1 MVARRNP
8 AVASIAVAS
17 EPVCDYKGRG
27 LSGSVQGGKKRGTA
41 MLLGVIADD
50 MTGATD
56 VALMLNR
63 AGMRTVQVIGAPQ
76 AGTVLPEADAVVVAL
91 KSRTNPVAEAVADS
105 LAACDALLAAGARQ
119 ILFKYC
125 STFDSTP
132 QGNIG
137 PVADALALRLG
148 AGLAIVCPAF
158 PANGRSIYQGY
169 LFVGSVP
176 LHESSM
182 KDHPLTPMRDSNL
195 MRLMAAQTK
204 AQVGHVDY
212 ATVLAGAGAV
222 KQRLAGLEGEGVRYA
237 VTDALTNDDLMVLG
251 AAVDGHVLLTGGS
264 GIAMGLPQNFRRA
277 GLLPERAIA
286 ASLSAPQGRAGIISG
301 SCSTATRGQIKAAIE
316 AGYPALKVDPL
327 ALVAGGQDAAGLA
340 AWALAQSPEK
350 PFLLYSSDDPAEV
363 AAIQNRLGRDEAGAT
378 VEHAF
383 SETARLLAEGG
394 VSRLLV
400 AGGETSGAVV
410 QGLGIRTLEIGPEID
425 PGVPWTRVVDG
436 PNLAIALK
444 SGNFGA
450 ADFFLKAWSLLR

>member
-1 MVARRNP
+1 
-8 AVASIAVAS
+8 
-17 EPVCDYKGRG
+17 
-27 LSGSVQGGKKRGTA
+27 

-63 AGMRTVQVIGAPQ
+63 SGMRTVQTIGVPSPGQ
-76 AGTVLPEADAVVVAL
+76 ALPDADAVVVAL

-105 LAACDALLAAGARQ
+105 LAACEALLAAGARQ

-125 STFDSTP
+125 STFDSTA

-137 PVADALALRLG
+137 PVAGALAQRLG

-169 LFVGSVP
+169 LFVGAVP

-182 KDHPLTPMRDSNL
+182 KDHPLTPMRDSSL
-195 MRLMAAQTK
+195 IRLMGAQTSG
-204 AQVGHVDY
+204 AVGLVDY
-212 ATVLAGAGAV
+212 ATVLSGAGAV
-222 KQRLAGLEGEGVRYA
+222 KARFAALADQGMRYV
-237 VTDALTNDDLMVLG
+237 VTDALTNADLMVLG
-251 AAVDGHVLLTGGS
+251 EAAADHKLLTGGS

-277 GLLPERAIA
+277 GLLPEREIA
-286 ASLSAPQGRAGIISG
+286 ASLAAPQGRAGIISG
-301 SCSTATRGQIKAAIE
+301 SCSTATRGQIAKAIE
-316 AGYPALKVDPL
+316 AGYPALKVDPM
-327 ALVAGGQDAAGLA
+327 ALVSGAQDAAKLA
-340 AWALAQSPEK
+340 DWALAQAADT

-363 AAIQNRLGRDEAGAT
+363 ATIQEKLGRETAGET

-383 SETARLLAEGG
+383 AQTAALLAEGG

-410 QGLGIRTLEIGPEID
+410 QELGIGLLEIGPEID
-425 PGVPWTRVVDG
+425 PGVPWTRVAQGRDMV
-436 PNLAIALK
+436 IALK

-450 ADFFLKAWSLLR
+450 PDFFLKAWALLR

>member
-1 MVARRNP
+1 
-8 AVASIAVAS
+8 
-17 EPVCDYKGRG
+17 
-27 LSGSVQGGKKRGTA
+27 

-63 AGMRTVQVIGAPQ
+63 SGMRTVQTIGVPRPGQ
-76 AGTVLPEADAVVVAL
+76 ALPEADAVVVAL
-91 KSRTNPVAEAVADS
+91 KSRTNPVTEAVADS
-105 LAACDALLAAGARQ
+105 LAACEALLAAGARQ

-132 QGNIG
+132 AGNIG
-137 PVADALALRLG
+137 PVADALAQRLG

-169 LFVGSVP
+169 LFVGAVP

-182 KDHPLTPMRDSNL
+182 KDHPLTPMRDSSL
-195 MRLMAAQTK
+195 IRLMGAQTNG
-204 AQVGHVDY
+204 AVGLVDY
-212 ATVLAGAGAV
+212 ATVLAGADAVQARFGA
-222 KQRLAGLEGEGVRYA
+222 LTAEGVRFV
-237 VTDALTNDDLMVLG
+237 VTDALTNADLMVLG
-251 AAVDGHVLLTGGS
+251 EAVADHKLLTGGS

-277 GLLPERAIA
+277 GLLPEREIA
-286 ASLSAPQGRAGIISG
+286 ASLAAPKGRAGIISG
-301 SCSTATRGQIKAAIE
+301 SCSTATRGQIAKAIE
-316 AGYPALKVDPL
+316 AGYPALKVDPM
-327 ALVAGGQDAAGLA
+327 ALVSGEQDAAKLA
-340 AWALAQSPEK
+340 DWALAQSTDT

-363 AAIQNRLGRDEAGAT
+363 SAIQDSLGREKAGET

-383 SETARLLAEGG
+383 AKTAALLAEGG

-410 QGLGIRTLEIGPEID
+410 QGLGIGLLEIGPEID
-425 PGVPWTRVVDG
+425 PGVPWTRVAQGRDMV
-436 PNLAIALK
+436 IALK

-450 ADFFLKAWSLLR
+450 PDFFLKAWALLR

>member
-1 MVARRNP
+1 
-8 AVASIAVAS
+8 
-17 EPVCDYKGRG
+17 
-27 LSGSVQGGKKRGTA
+27 

-63 AGMRTVQVIGAPQ
+63 SGMRTVQTIGVPRPGQ
-76 AGTVLPEADAVVVAL
+76 ALPEADAVVVAL

-105 LAACDALLAAGARQ
+105 LAACEALLAAGARQ

-125 STFDSTP
+125 STFDSTA

-137 PVADALALRLG
+137 PVADALAQRLG

-169 LFVGSVP
+169 LFVGAVP

-182 KDHPLTPMRDSNL
+182 KDHPLTPMRDSSL
-195 MRLMAAQTK
+195 IRLMGAQ
-204 AQVGHVDY
+204 ANGGVGLVDY
-212 ATVLAGAGAV
+212 ATVLAGADAV
-222 KQRLAGLEGEGVRYA
+222 KARFGALTDQGVRYV
-237 VTDALTNDDLMVLG
+237 VTDALTNADLMVLG
-251 AAVDGHVLLTGGS
+251 EAVADHKLLTGGS

-277 GLLPERAIA
+277 GLLPEREIA
-286 ASLSAPQGRAGIISG
+286 ASLAAPKGRAGIISG
-301 SCSTATRGQIKAAIE
+301 SCSTATRGQIAKAIE
-316 AGYPALKVDPL
+316 AGYPALKVDPM
-327 ALVAGGQDAAGLA
+327 ALVSGAQDAAGLA
-340 AWALAQSPEK
+340 AWALAQAAET

-363 AAIQNRLGRDEAGAT
+363 AAIQDKLGRERAGET

-383 SETARLLAEGG
+383 AQTAALLAEGG

-410 QGLGIRTLEIGPEID
+410 QGLGIGLLEIGPEID
-425 PGVPWTRVVDG
+425 PGVPWTRVAQGRDMV
-436 PNLAIALK
+436 IALK

-450 ADFFLKAWSLLR
+450 PDFFLKAWALLR

>member
-1 MVARRNP
+1 
-8 AVASIAVAS
+8 
-17 EPVCDYKGRG
+17 
-27 LSGSVQGGKKRGTA
+27 

-63 AGMRTVQVIGAPQ
+63 SGMRTVQTTGVPRPGQ
-76 AGTVLPEADAVVVAL
+76 ALPEADAVVVAL

-105 LAACDALLAAGARQ
+105 LAACEALLAAGAKQ

-125 STFDSTP
+125 STFDSTAH
-132 QGNIG
+132 GNIG
-137 PVADALALRLG
+137 PVADALAQRLG

-169 LFVGSVP
+169 LFVGAVP

-182 KDHPLTPMRDSNL
+182 KDHPLTPMRDSSL
-195 MRLMAAQTK
+195 IRLMSAQTTG
-204 AQVGHVDY
+204 AVGLVDY

-222 KQRLAGLEGEGVRYA
+222 KARFTALADQGVRYV
-237 VTDALTNDDLMVLG
+237 VTDALTNADLMVLG
-251 AAVDGHVLLTGGS
+251 EAVADHKLLTGGS

-277 GLLPERAIA
+277 GLLPEREIA
-286 ASLSAPQGRAGIISG
+286 ASLAAPKGRPGIISG
-301 SCSTATRGQIKAAIE
+301 SCSTATRGQIAKAIE
-316 AGYPALKVDPL
+316 AGFPALKVDPM
-327 ALVAGGQDAAGLA
+327 ALVSGEQDAGKLA
-340 AWALAQSPEK
+340 AWALAQAPET

-363 AAIQNRLGRDEAGAT
+363 AAIQDKLGRERAGET

-383 SETARLLAEGG
+383 AQTAALLAEGG

-410 QGLGIRTLEIGPEID
+410 QGLGIGLLEIGPEID
-425 PGVPWTRVVDG
+425 PGVPWTRVAQGRDMV
-436 PNLAIALK
+436 IALK

-450 ADFFLKAWSLLR
+450 PDFFLKAWALLR

>member
-1 MVARRNP
+1 
-8 AVASIAVAS
+8 
-17 EPVCDYKGRG
+17 
-27 LSGSVQGGKKRGTA
+27 

-63 AGMRTVQVIGAPQ
+63 SGMRTVQTIGVPSPGQ
-76 AGTVLPEADAVVVAL
+76 ALPDADAVVVAL
-91 KSRTNPVAEAVADS
+91 KSRTNPVAEAVAES
-105 LAACDALLAAGARQ
+105 LAACEALLAAGARQ

-125 STFDSTP
+125 STFDSTA

-137 PVADALALRLG
+137 PVADALAQRLG

-169 LFVGSVP
+169 LFVGAVP

-182 KDHPLTPMRDSNL
+182 KDHPLTPMRDSSL
-195 MRLMAAQTK
+195 IRLMGAQTS
-204 AQVGHVDY
+204 ATVGLVDY
-212 ATVLAGAGAV
+212 ATVLSGAGAV
-222 KQRLAGLEGEGVRYA
+222 KARFAALADQGMRYV
-237 VTDALTNDDLMVLG
+237 VTDALTNADLMVLG
-251 AAVDGHVLLTGGS
+251 EAVADHKLLTGGS

-277 GLLPERAIA
+277 GLLPEREIA
-286 ASLSAPQGRAGIISG
+286 ASLAAPKGRAGIISG
-301 SCSTATRGQIKAAIE
+301 SCSTATRGQIAKAIE
-316 AGYPALKVDPL
+316 AGYPALKVDPM
-327 ALVAGGQDAAGLA
+327 ALVSGAQDASKLA
-340 AWALAQSPEK
+340 DWALAQAADT

-363 AAIQNRLGRDEAGAT
+363 AAIQEKLGRETAGET

-383 SETARLLAEGG
+383 AQTAALLAEGG

-410 QGLGIRTLEIGPEID
+410 QGLGIGLLEIGPEID
-425 PGVPWTRVVDG
+425 PGVPWTRVAQGRDMV
-436 PNLAIALK
+436 IALK

-450 ADFFLKAWSLLR
+450 PDFFLKAWALLR

>member
-1 MVARRNP
+1 
-8 AVASIAVAS
+8 
-17 EPVCDYKGRG
+17 
-27 LSGSVQGGKKRGTA
+27 

-63 AGMRTVQVIGAPQ
+63 SGMRTVQTIGVPRPGHA
-76 AGTVLPEADAVVVAL
+76 LPEADAVVVAL

-105 LAACDALLAAGARQ
+105 LAACEALLAAGARQ

-125 STFDSTP
+125 STFDSTA

-137 PVADALALRLG
+137 PVADALAQRLG

-169 LFVGSVP
+169 LFVGAVP

-182 KDHPLTPMRDSNL
+182 KDHPLTPMRDSSL
-195 MRLMAAQTK
+195 IRLMGAQTTG
-204 AQVGHVDY
+204 AVGLVDY
-212 ATVLAGAGAV
+212 ATVLSGAGAV
-222 KQRLAGLEGEGVRYA
+222 KARFAALADQGMRYV
-237 VTDALTNDDLMVLG
+237 VTDALTNADLMVLG
-251 AAVDGHVLLTGGS
+251 EAVADHKLLTGGS

-277 GLLPERAIA
+277 GLLPEREIA
-286 ASLSAPQGRAGIISG
+286 ASLAAPKGRAGVISG
-301 SCSTATRGQIKAAIE
+301 SCSTATRGQIRKAIE
-316 AGYPALKVDPL
+316 AGYPALKVDPM
-327 ALVAGGQDAAGLA
+327 ALVSGAQDASKLA
-340 AWALAQSPEK
+340 DWALAQAADT

-363 AAIQNRLGRDEAGAT
+363 AAIQHKLGRERAGET

-383 SETARLLAEGG
+383 AQTAALLAEGG

-410 QGLGIRTLEIGPEID
+410 QGLGIGLLEIGPEID
-425 PGVPWTRVVDG
+425 PGVPWTRVAQGRDMV
-436 PNLAIALK
+436 IALK

-450 ADFFLKAWSLLR
+450 PDFFLKAWALLR

>member
-1 MVARRNP
+1 
-8 AVASIAVAS
+8 
-17 EPVCDYKGRG
+17 
-27 LSGSVQGGKKRGTA
+27 

-63 AGMRTVQVIGAPQ
+63 SGMRTVQTIGVPRPGQ
-76 AGTVLPEADAVVVAL
+76 ALPEADAVVVAL

-105 LAACDALLAAGARQ
+105 LAACEALLAAGAKQ

-132 QGNIG
+132 AGNIG
-137 PVADALALRLG
+137 PVADALAQRLG

-169 LFVGSVP
+169 LFVGAVP

-182 KDHPLTPMRDSNL
+182 KDHPLTPMRDSSL
-195 MRLMAAQTK
+195 IRLMGAQTK
-204 AQVGHVDY
+204 GAVGLVDY
-212 ATVLAGAGAV
+212 ATVLGGAESV
-222 KQRLAGLEGEGVRYA
+222 KARFAALADQGMRYVA
-237 VTDALTNDDLMVLG
+237 TDALTNADLMVLG
-251 AAVDGHVLLTGGS
+251 EAVADHKLLTGGS

-277 GLLPERAIA
+277 GLLPEREIA
-286 ASLSAPQGRAGIISG
+286 ASLAAPNGRAGIISG
-301 SCSTATRGQIKAAIE
+301 SCSTATRGQIAKAIE
-316 AGYPALKVDPL
+316 AGFPALKVDPM
-327 ALVAGGQDAAGLA
+327 ALVSGEQDAGKLA
-340 AWALAQSPEK
+340 AWALAQAPDA

-363 AAIQNRLGRDEAGAT
+363 AAIQEKLGREKAGET

-383 SETARLLAEGG
+383 AQTAALLAEGG

-410 QGLGIRTLEIGPEID
+410 QGLGIGLLEIGPEID
-425 PGVPWTRVVDG
+425 PGVPWTRVAQGRDMV
-436 PNLAIALK
+436 IALK

-450 ADFFLKAWSLLR
+450 PDFFLKAWALLR

>member
-1 MVARRNP
+1 
-8 AVASIAVAS
+8 
-17 EPVCDYKGRG
+17 
-27 LSGSVQGGKKRGTA
+27 

-63 AGMRTVQVIGAPQ
+63 SGMRTVQTIGVPRPGQ
-76 AGTVLPEADAVVVAL
+76 ALPEADAVVVAL

-105 LAACDALLAAGARQ
+105 LAACEALLAAGARQ

-125 STFDSTP
+125 STFDSTA

-137 PVADALALRLG
+137 PVADALAQRLG

-169 LFVGSVP
+169 LFVGAVP

-182 KDHPLTPMRDSNL
+182 KDHPLTPMRDSSL
-195 MRLMAAQTK
+195 IRLMGAQTTG
-204 AQVGHVDY
+204 AVGLVDY

-222 KQRLAGLEGEGVRYA
+222 KARFAALADQGVRYV
-237 VTDALTNDDLMVLG
+237 VTDALTNADLMVLG
-251 AAVDGHVLLTGGS
+251 EAVADHKLLTGGS

-277 GLLPERAIA
+277 GLLPEREIA
-286 ASLSAPQGRAGIISG
+286 ASLAAPRGRAGIISG
-301 SCSTATRGQIKAAIE
+301 SCSTATRGQIRKAIE
-316 AGYPALKVDPL
+316 AGYPALKVDPM
-327 ALVAGGQDAAGLA
+327 ALVSGAQDASKLA
-340 AWALAQSPEK
+340 DWALAQAADT

-363 AAIQNRLGRDEAGAT
+363 AAIQDKLGREKAGET

-383 SETARLLAEGG
+383 AQTAALLAEGG

-410 QGLGIRTLEIGPEID
+410 QGLGIGLLEIGPEID
-425 PGVPWTRVVDG
+425 PGVPWTRVAQGRDMV
-436 PNLAIALK
+436 IALK

-450 ADFFLKAWSLLR
+450 PDFFLKAWALLR

>member
-1 MVARRNP
+1 
-8 AVASIAVAS
+8 
-17 EPVCDYKGRG
+17 
-27 LSGSVQGGKKRGTA
+27 

-63 AGMRTVQVIGAPQ
+63 SGMRTVQTIGVPRPGQ
-76 AGTVLPEADAVVVAL
+76 ALPEADAVVVAL
-91 KSRTNPVAEAVADS
+91 KSRTNPVAEAIADS
-105 LAACDALLAAGARQ
+105 LAACEALLAAGARQ

-132 QGNIG
+132 AGNIG
-137 PVADALALRLG
+137 PVADALAQRLG

-169 LFVGSVP
+169 LFVGAVP

-182 KDHPLTPMRDSNL
+182 KDHPLTPMRDSSL
-195 MRLMAAQTK
+195 IRLMGTQTTG
-204 AQVGHVDY
+204 AVGLVDY

-222 KQRLAGLEGEGVRYA
+222 KARFAALADQGMRYV
-237 VTDALTNDDLMVLG
+237 VTDALTNADLMVLG
-251 AAVDGHVLLTGGS
+251 EAVADHKLLTGGS

-277 GLLPERAIA
+277 GLLPEREIA
-286 ASLSAPQGRAGIISG
+286 ASLAAPKGRPGIISG
-301 SCSTATRGQIKAAIE
+301 SCSTATRGQIRKAIE
-316 AGYPALKVDPL
+316 AGFPALKVDPM
-327 ALVAGGQDAAGLA
+327 ALVSGEQDAAGLA
-340 AWALAQSPEK
+340 AWALAQASDK
-350 PFLLYSSDDPAEV
+350 PFLVYSSDDPAEV
-363 AAIQNRLGRDEAGAT
+363 AAIQEKLGRERAGET

-383 SETARLLAEGG
+383 AQTAALLAEGG

-410 QGLGIRTLEIGPEID
+410 QGLGIGLLEIGPEID
-425 PGVPWTRVVDG
+425 PGVPWTRVAQGRDMV
-436 PNLAIALK
+436 IALK

-450 ADFFLKAWSLLR
+450 PDFFLKAWALLR

>member
-1 MVARRNP
+1 
-8 AVASIAVAS
+8 
-17 EPVCDYKGRG
+17 
-27 LSGSVQGGKKRGTA
+27 

-63 AGMRTVQVIGAPQ
+63 SGMRTVQTIGVPRPGQ
-76 AGTVLPEADAVVVAL
+76 ALPEADAVVVAL
-91 KSRTNPVAEAVADS
+91 KSRTNPVAEAIADS
-105 LAACDALLAAGARQ
+105 LAACEALLAAGARQ

-132 QGNIG
+132 AGNIG
-137 PVADALALRLG
+137 PVADALAQRLG

-158 PANGRSIYQGY
+158 PANGSSIYQGY
-169 LFVGSVP
+169 LFVGAVP

-182 KDHPLTPMRDSNL
+182 KDHPLTPMRDSSL
-195 MRLMAAQTK
+195 IRLMGAQT
-204 AQVGHVDY
+204 AGAVGLVDY

-222 KQRLAGLEGEGVRYA
+222 KARFAALVDQGMRYV
-237 VTDALTNDDLMVLG
+237 VTDALTNADLMVLG
-251 AAVDGHVLLTGGS
+251 EAVADHKLLTGGS

-277 GLLPERAIA
+277 GLLPEREIA
-286 ASLSAPQGRAGIISG
+286 ASLAAPNGRAGIISG
-301 SCSTATRGQIKAAIE
+301 SCSTATRGQIAKAIE
-316 AGYPALKVDPL
+316 AGYPALKVDPM
-327 ALVAGGQDAAGLA
+327 ALVSGAQDAAGLA
-340 AWALAQSPEK
+340 AWALAQATDT

-363 AAIQNRLGRDEAGAT
+363 AAIQEKLGRERAGET

-383 SETARLLAEGG
+383 AQTAALLAEGG

-410 QGLGIRTLEIGPEID
+410 QGLGIGLLEIGPEID
-425 PGVPWTRVVDG
+425 PGVPWTRVAQGRDMV
-436 PNLAIALK
+436 IALK

-450 ADFFLKAWSLLR
+450 PDFFLKAWALLR

>member
-1 MVARRNP
+1 
-8 AVASIAVAS
+8 
-17 EPVCDYKGRG
+17 
-27 LSGSVQGGKKRGTA
+27 

-63 AGMRTVQVIGAPQ
+63 SGMRTVQTIGVPCPGQ
-76 AGTVLPEADAVVVAL
+76 ALPEADAVVVAL

-105 LAACDALLAAGARQ
+105 LAAGEALLAAGARQ

-125 STFDSTP
+125 STFDSTA

-137 PVADALALRLG
+137 PVADALAQRLG

-169 LFVGSVP
+169 LFVGAVP

-182 KDHPLTPMRDSNL
+182 KDHPLTPMRDSSL
-195 MRLMAAQTK
+195 IRLMGAQTTG
-204 AQVGHVDY
+204 AVGLVDY
-212 ATVLAGAGAV
+212 ATVLAGAEAV
-222 KQRLAGLEGEGVRYA
+222 KARFAALADQGVRYV
-237 VTDALTNDDLMVLG
+237 VTDALTNADLMVLG
-251 AAVDGHVLLTGGS
+251 EAVADHQLLTGGS

-277 GLLPERAIA
+277 GLLPEREIA
-286 ASLSAPQGRAGIISG
+286 ASLAAPRGRAGIISG
-301 SCSTATRGQIKAAIE
+301 SCSTATRGQIRKAIE
-316 AGYPALKVDPL
+316 AGYPALKVDPM
-327 ALVAGGQDAAGLA
+327 ALVSGAQDASKLA
-340 AWALAQSPEK
+340 DWALAQAADT

-363 AAIQNRLGRDEAGAT
+363 AAIQHKLGREKAGET
-378 VEHAF
+378 VEHVFAK
-383 SETARLLAEGG
+383 TAALLAEGG

-410 QGLGIRTLEIGPEID
+410 QGLGIGLLEIGPEID
-425 PGVPWTRVVDG
+425 PGVPWTRVGQGRDMV
-436 PNLAIALK
+436 IALK

-450 ADFFLKAWSLLR
+450 PDFFLKAWALLR

>member
-1 MVARRNP
+1 
-8 AVASIAVAS
+8 
-17 EPVCDYKGRG
+17 
-27 LSGSVQGGKKRGTA
+27 

-63 AGMRTVQVIGAPQ
+63 SGMRTVQTIGVPRPGQ
-76 AGTVLPEADAVVVAL
+76 ALPEADAVVVAL
-91 KSRTNPVAEAVADS
+91 KSRTNPVAEAIADS
-105 LAACDALLAAGARQ
+105 LAACEALLAAGARQ

-125 STFDSTP
+125 STFDSTA

-137 PVADALALRLG
+137 PVADALAQRLG

-169 LFVGSVP
+169 LFAGAVP

-182 KDHPLTPMRDSNL
+182 KDHPLTPMRDSSL
-195 MRLMAAQTK
+195 IRLMAAQTT
-204 AQVGHVDY
+204 ATVGLVDY
-212 ATVLAGAGAV
+212 ATVLAGAEAV
-222 KQRLAGLEGEGVRYA
+222 KTRFAALTDQGVRYV
-237 VTDALTNDDLMVLG
+237 VTDALTNADLMVLG
-251 AAVDGHVLLTGGS
+251 EAVADHKLLTGGS

-277 GLLPERAIA
+277 GLLSEREIA
-286 ASLSAPQGRAGIISG
+286 ASLAAPKGRAGIISG
-301 SCSTATRGQIKAAIE
+301 SCSTATRGQIAKAIE
-316 AGYPALKVDPL
+316 AGYPALKVDPM
-327 ALVAGGQDAAGLA
+327 ALVSGAQDAAKLA
-340 AWALAQSPEK
+340 DWALAQASDT

-363 AAIQNRLGRDEAGAT
+363 AAIQDKLGRERAGET

-383 SETARLLAEGG
+383 AQTAALLAEGG

-410 QGLGIRTLEIGPEID
+410 QGLGIGLLEIGPEID
-425 PGVPWTRVVDG
+425 PGVPWTRVAQGRDMV
-436 PNLAIALK
+436 IALK

-450 ADFFLKAWSLLR
+450 PDFFLKAWALLR

>member
-1 MVARRNP
+1 
-8 AVASIAVAS
+8 
-17 EPVCDYKGRG
+17 
-27 LSGSVQGGKKRGTA
+27 

-63 AGMRTVQVIGAPQ
+63 SGMRTVQTIGVPSPGQ
-76 AGTVLPEADAVVVAL
+76 ALPEADAVVVAL

-105 LAACDALLAAGARQ
+105 LAACEALLAAGARQ

-125 STFDSTP
+125 STFDSTA

-137 PVADALALRLG
+137 PVADALAQRLG

-169 LFVGSVP
+169 LFVGAVP

-182 KDHPLTPMRDSNL
+182 KDHPLTPMRDSSL
-195 MRLMAAQTK
+195 IRLMGAQTTGV
-204 AQVGHVDY
+204 VGLVDY

-222 KQRLAGLEGEGVRYA
+222 KTRFGALAAGGARYV
-237 VTDALTNDDLMVLG
+237 VTDALTNADLMVLG
-251 AAVDGHVLLTGGS
+251 EAVADHKLLTGGS
-264 GIAMGLPQNFRRA
+264 GIAMGLPQNFRKA
-277 GLLPERAIA
+277 GLLPNREIA
-286 ASLSAPQGRAGIISG
+286 ASLAAPQGRAGIISG
-301 SCSTATRGQIKAAIE
+301 SCSTATRGQISKAIE
-316 AGYPALKVDPL
+316 AGYPALKVDPM
-327 ALVAGGQDAAGLA
+327 ALVSGAQDAAKLA
-340 AWALAQSPEK
+340 DWALAQAPDK

-363 AAIQNRLGRDEAGAT
+363 AAIQDKLGREKAGET

-383 SETARLLAEGG
+383 AQTAALLAERG

-410 QGLGIRTLEIGPEID
+410 QGLGIGMLEIGPEID
-425 PGVPWTRVVDG
+425 PGVPWTRAADG
-436 PNLAIALK
+436 QDMVIALK

-450 ADFFLKAWSLLR
+450 PDFFLKAWALLR

>member
-1 MVARRNP
+1 
-8 AVASIAVAS
+8 
-17 EPVCDYKGRG
+17 
-27 LSGSVQGGKKRGTA
+27 

-63 AGMRTVQVIGAPQ
+63 SGMRTVQLIGAPRPGQ
-76 AGTVLPEADAVVVAL
+76 ALPEADAVVVAL

-105 LAACDALLAAGARQ
+105 LAACEALLAAGAKQ

-132 QGNIG
+132 SGNIG
-137 PVADALALRLG
+137 PVADALAQRLG
-148 AGLAIVCPAF
+148 AGIAIVCPAF

-169 LFVGSVP
+169 LFVGAVP

-195 MRLMAAQTK
+195 MRLMGAQTQAK
-204 AQVGHVDY
+204 VGLVDY
-212 ATVLAGAGAV
+212 ATVLAGADAV
-222 KQRLAGLEGEGVRYA
+222 KARFARLEGEGVRYV
-237 VTDALTNDDLMVLG
+237 VTDALTNADLMVLG
-251 AAVDGHVLLTGGS
+251 EAVSGHVLLTGGS
-264 GIAMGLPQNFRRA
+264 GIAMGLPQNFRKA
-277 GLLPERAIA
+277 GLLPEREIA
-286 ASLSAPQGRAGIISG
+286 ASLSAPAGRAGIISG

-316 AGYPALKVDPL
+316 AGYPALKVDPME
-327 ALVAGGQDAAGLA
+327 LVSGAQDAGKLA
-340 AWALAQSPEK
+340 AWALAQSPGK
-350 PFLLYSSDDPAEV
+350 PFLLYSSDDPKEV
-363 AAIQNRLGRDEAGAT
+363 AAIQDKLGREKAGET

-383 SETARLLAEGG
+383 AQTAALLAKGG

-410 QGLGIRTLEIGPEID
+410 QGLGIGMLEIGPEID
-425 PGVPWTRVVDG
+425 PGVPWTRVADG
-436 PNLAIALK
+436 QEMVIALK

-450 ADFFLKAWSLLR
+450 PDFFIKAWTLLR